1 MLTIFITGVSIPHN
15 DLRTGGLLDEIEKK
29 LLNSGLANYYAHVVS
44 LFDRHKAFSYV
55 IDFARLS
62 LQFARAPDAKI
73 VRTEMASRL
82 FTASTSISRFE
93 MAHATLLS
101 MQDRALQHSCLR
113 RLVERMCET
122 SQTSELVALPFSGL
136 QDEVDEILYQKCRAA
151 VEVVRGTPYHKIL
164 YAWRITHNDYRGAA
178 AVLHDRLQKLRQA
191 GEADRVSSGGIA
203 GADVLDTPVT
213 RQYLMLINALSCVDP
228 KQAWITVEDVAEVD
242 TSADGDSVGVTAKK
256 NGPTNRTKRRVVTLA
271 ELRRQYQAELDRVA
285 AIQNN
290 QFGLT
295 AEDDVMYL
303 DS

>member
-1 MLTIFITGVSIPHN
+1 MTIPHN
-15 DLRTGGLLDEIEKK
+15 DLRSGGLLDDVEKK
-29 LLNSGLANYYAHVVS
+29 LLNSGPANYYAHIVS

-62 LQFARAPDAKI
+62 LQFARAADAKI
-73 VRTEMASRL
+73 IRTEMASRL
-82 FTASTSISRFE
+82 FTAATSISRFE

-122 SQTSELVALPFSGL
+122 SQTSELIALPFSGL
-136 QDEVDEILYQKCRAA
+136 QEEVDDILFQKCRATA
-151 VEVVRGTPYHKIL
+151 EVVRGVPYHKIL

-178 AVLHDRLQKLRQA
+178 AVLHDRLRKLRRA
-191 GEADRVSSGGIA
+191 GGEADRHMVA
-203 GADVLDTPVT
+203 GADVLDTAVT
-213 RQYLMLINALSCVDP
+213 RQFLMLINALSCVDP
-228 KQAWITVEDVAEVD
+228 KQAWIAVEVGDD
-242 TSADGDSVGVTAKK
+242 DGDAGDE
-256 NGPTNRTKRRVVTLA
+256 KRGGGGKRKVVTLA

-290 QFGLT
+290 QFGL
-295 AEDDVMYL
+295 AAEDEDDVMIV

>member
-1 MLTIFITGVSIPHN
+1 
-15 DLRTGGLLDEIEKK
+15 
-29 LLNSGLANYYAHVVS
+29 
-44 LFDRHKAFSYV
+44 
-55 IDFARLS
+55 
-62 LQFARAPDAKI
+62 
-73 VRTEMASRL
+73 MASRL

-93 MAHATLLS
+93 LAHATLLS

-122 SQTSELVALPFSGL
+122 SQTSELIALPFSGL
-136 QDEVDEILYQKCRAA
+136 QEEVDDMLFQKCRAT

-191 GEADRVSSGGIA
+191 GEADRVPSSSSGGGQL

-213 RQYLMLINALSCVDP
+213 RQFLMLINALSCVDP
-228 KQAWITVEDVAEVD
+228 KQAWITVEDASDENDDQDDVL
-242 TSADGDSVGVTAKK
+242 VGAKAK
-256 NGPTNRTKRRVVTLA
+256 EGSGVKGNGGSKRKVVTLA

-290 QFGLT
+290 QFGLA
-295 AEDDVMYL
+295 AEDDVMVI
-303 DS
+303 D

>member
-1 MLTIFITGVSIPHN
+1 M
-15 DLRTGGLLDEIEKK
+15 EKK
-29 LLNSGLANYYAHVVS
+29 LLNSGLANYYAHIVS
-44 LFDRHKAFSYV
+44 LFDRHKVFSYV
-55 IDFARLS
+55 IEFARLS

-122 SQTSELVALPFSGL
+122 SQTSELIALPFSGL
-136 QDEVDEILYQKCRAA
+136 QEEVDDILYQKCRATN
-151 VEVVRGTPYHKIL
+151 EVVRGTPYHKIL

-191 GEADRVSSGGIA
+191 GEANRVSSAGL

-213 RQYLMLINALSCVDP
+213 KQFLMLINALSCVDP
-228 KQAWITVEDVAEVD
+228 KQAWITVED
-242 TSADGDSVGVTAKK
+242 ADEGAVPVTASEGEAKSGVK
-256 NGPTNRTKRRVVTLA
+256 GGPRRKVVTLA

-290 QFGLT
+290 QFGLA
-295 AEDDVMYL
+295 AEDDVMVI
-303 DS
+303 D